1 MINIEEEITSYIA
14 AEIDVLKNLNQ
25 EQIEKAFAV
34 LYTAIRAGKTIYCF
48 GNGGSAS
55 TASHFKNDFDK
66 IIGSKLDKKFQFI
79 CLNDNI
85 ATVMAIANDISYGDI
100 FSFQLEGRLKPGD
113 IIMAI
118 SGSGNSANII
128 NAVEYAKKC
137 GNTVIGL
144 TGFDGGKLRLLADVN
159 LHAPIHNMQITEDI
173 HLMFNHL
180 LVSTLLK
187 FVS

>member
-1 MINIEEEITSYIA
+1 MTSEINNYLQEEIKVLSNLDIEEIELVIRL
-14 AEIDVLKNLNQ
+14 LKNA
-25 EQIEKAFAV
+25 IDEK
-34 LYTAIRAGKTIYCF
+34 RTIYCF

-55 TASHFKNDFDK
+55 TAYHMANDFNK
-66 IIGSKLDKKFQFI
+66 ILKANCI

-85 ATVMAIANDISYGDI
+85 ATIMAIANDISYDNI
-100 FSFQLEGRLKPGD
+100 FSFQLEGRLKSGD
-113 IIMAI
+113 IIIAI
-118 SGSGNSANII
+118 SGSGNSTNVI
-128 NAVEYAKKC
+128 NAVNYAKKC

-159 LHAPIHNMQITEDI
+159 LHAPINNMQITEDI

-187 FVS
+187 FVN